1 MKIQIFSHSVNVG
14 ENQKSYIEEKIG
26 NLSKYEERVADE
38 ATSVRV
44 DIEYS
49 ANKTDGDKIS
59 TQITMYVPNAV
70 IRAEVKG
77 VTVEETIDLAVDKLK
92 RQIERYKTKKHRRD
106 KSGKW
111 IPESTLESL
120 SGNSLSQEEIE
131 QIVKRKKY
139 DNLNPMKE
147 QEAIEQMELLGHD
160 FYAFVNDDTDL
171 FTVVYKR
178 QDGDYGLIEL
188 EKKEY

>member
-1 MKIQIFSHSVNVG
+1 MQIQIFSHMLNVG
-14 ENQKSYIEEKIG
+14 DNQKEYIEEKVN

-44 DIEYS
+44 DVEYDT
-49 ANKTDGDKIS
+49 NKTDGNKIS

-70 IRAEVKG
+70 IRAEVRG
-77 VTVEETIDLAVDKLK
+77 VTIEETVDLAVDKLK
-92 RQIERYKTKKHRRD
+92 KQIERYKTKKHRRD
-106 KSGKW
+106 KEGKW
-111 IPESTLESL
+111 IPESTLETL

-139 DNLNPMKE
+139 DNLHPMKE

-178 QDGDYGLIEL
+178 QNGDYGLIEL

>member
-1 MKIQIFSHSVNVG
+1 MKIQIFSHTVG
-14 ENQKSYIEEKIG
+14 LGDNQKEYIEEKIG
-26 NLSKYEERVADE
+26 NLAKYEERVADE

-44 DIEYS
+44 DVEHS

-106 KSGKW
+106 KAGQW

-131 QIVKRKKY
+131 RIVKRKKY
-139 DNLNPMKE
+139 DNLHPMKE

-178 QDGDYGLIEL
+178 QNGDYGLIEL